1 LGSKLSRK
9 KLIIS
14 VVVIACIVAAASAAW
29 SVWAYIDFQKAEALK
44 EKIALEE
51 EKIAL
56 EEEKYA
62 TTNFGDKEFNYVKST
77 DKEIIV
83 PGQLLIYDIFY
94 RNTGKIEVKDFKIEI
109 DIPENVVVCEEYLE
123 DYRYEFEG
131 DSIVYEIGDLD
142 ISDGGSMNLVFK
154 VDYPLDNG
162 TEIIS
167 PEIKFKYFKENKL
180 IDKSDYFTMDI
191 SEDKMFVVES
201 SPDFNCS
208 GLFIEGFEMGYIGE
222 VKYDDELLYKV
233 YVRNC
238 GNMNAC
244 DIEVVVSDLENLVI
258 LKEESDDF
266 NISDGEISLK
276 IDKLDIG
283 DVNTYYFYAQVSPDA
298 ENNSTISPHMQVKSN
313 GNVTI
318 KEAPECL
325 VKLLPSFE
333 NSTLKL
339 VDRNGGGVYSGDIID
354 VNITIKNTG
363 DIDAGNMI
371 VNLVLSNLFTLSEG
385 NTSWEIEYL
394 GVGEVREFSSSLRIV
409 DGITKDSYAS
419 CNLSMASDEIESYVS
434 SSYSVLVSGSKPFTR
449 NYIPILE
456 FHGIVPYPECRY
468 ENSTGAFEYLLS
480 TLKNLGYQTITFI
493 DLLNYMDYGKT
504 LPEKPIIITSDDGYQ
519 SLYTYAF
526 PILKKY
532 GYKMTVFLITSYMGG
547 SEDTRRMNEFDFNIA
562 GVPHRPMLIWPEIS
576 QMSSYGCEFQSH
588 TWSHGIIRNM
598 YIEDSLKELVQSKS
612 DIEVHTGKPVVFVAW
627 PHGATSDKVLGLLP
641 QAGYRGAV
649 NAGGGVE
656 DVRSLSLYAIKRLPM
671 LREIPP
677 EAYIEY
683 IGLQ

>member
-1 LGSKLSRK
+1 LNSRLSRK
-9 KLIIS
+9 KIIIA
-14 VVVIACIVAAASAAW
+14 VVVIVCIVAAALAAW
-29 SVWAYIDFQKAEALK
+29 LIWAYLDFQKAEALK
-44 EKIALEE
+44 K
-51 EKIAL
+51 KIAL

-62 TTNFGDKEFNYVKST
+62 TPNFGNKEFNYIKST
-77 DKEIIV
+77 DKEIII

-109 DIPENVVVCEEYLE
+109 SIPENVVVSQKHLGECI
-123 DYRYEFEG
+123 YEIG
-131 DSIVYEIGDLD
+131 KDSIVYKIGDLG
-142 ISDGGSMNLVFK
+142 IGEGGSINLVFK
-154 VDYPLDNG
+154 VNYPLDNG

-208 GLFIEGFEMGYIGE
+208 GLFIEGFSLGDIGE

-233 YVRNC
+233 YIRNC

-244 DIEVVVSDLENLVI
+244 DIEVVVSSLENLVI
-258 LKEESDDF
+258 LEKKSDDF
-266 NISDGEISLK
+266 SIGDDKISLK

-283 DVNTYYFYAQVSPDA
+283 NANTYYFYAQVSPDA
-298 ENNSTISPHMQVKSN
+298 ENNSTISPRMQVKSN
-313 GNVTI
+313 SAVTI

-325 VKLLPSFE
+325 VRLLPSFE
-333 NSTLKL
+333 NSTLRL

-354 VNITIKNTG
+354 VGITIKNTG
-363 DIDAGNMI
+363 DIDAGNI
-371 VNLVLSNLFTLSEG
+371 IINLVLSNLFTLSEG
-385 NTSWEIEYL
+385 NTSWKIDNL
-394 GVGEVREFSSSLRIV
+394 SVGEVREFRSSLKIV

-419 CNLSMASDEIESYVS
+419 CKLSMASDEIESYVS
-434 SSYSVLVSGSKPFTR
+434 SSYSVLVSGAKPFTR

-468 ENSTGAFEYLLS
+468 ETSTGAFEYLLS

-504 LPEKPIIITSDDGYQ
+504 LPEKPIILTSDDGYQ

-547 SEDTRRMNEFDFNIA
+547 SEDTRRMNEFDFNIP

-627 PHGATSDKVLGLLP
+627 PHGATSDKVLGLLS

-649 NAGGGVE
+649 NAGGGIE
-656 DVRSLSLYAIKRLPM
+656 DVRSLNLYAINNDM
-671 LREIPP
+671 
-677 EAYIEY
+677 
-683 IGLQ
+683 GC